1 MSYPN
6 EQYAIAVA
14 SDDKDISNTVVEST
28 DDVVWTDED
37 DKLNRSAIRKLDWT
51 LVPLF
56 GFIFMMASLGAS
68 SFMISGA
75 DEQTDRT
82 LGTRT

>member
-1 MSYPN
+1 MTYPN
-6 EQYAIAVA
+6 EPHAIAA
-14 SDDKDISNTVVEST
+14 ATDDKDISNTVVESS

-56 GFIFMMASLGAS
+56 GFIFMMASLGES
-68 SFMISGA
+68 SFISRA